1 MPNSN
6 LVRDEDLD
14 LGDWGY
20 DDATVRTDADDDPPD
35 EADAG
40 DGAAAVSGNGTV
52 GDGASDA
59 GADEESADSAG
70 TDAVGFTRESLM
82 LSGLVT
88 LALWSAIWLACT
100 SMPRFFFLLSFL
112 ALVFV
117 LISFLI
123 FKFKL
128 NFFEF

>member
-1 MPNSN
+1 MALPNSN

-70 TDAVGFTRESLM
+70 TAAVGFTRESLM

-117 LISFLI
+117 LISF
-123 FKFKL
+123 
-128 NFFEF
+128 